1 MYDKSL
7 AALLQQDT
15 REAAVDRLGAC
26 KIKSINALCVLH
38 NNRGT
43 NSLNTLHIFT
53 LYLLYFYEME

>member
-15 REAAVDRLGAC
+15 REAAVDRLGAW
-26 KIKSINALCVLH
+26 KISINALCVLH

-53 LYLLYFYEME
+53 LCLLYFHEME